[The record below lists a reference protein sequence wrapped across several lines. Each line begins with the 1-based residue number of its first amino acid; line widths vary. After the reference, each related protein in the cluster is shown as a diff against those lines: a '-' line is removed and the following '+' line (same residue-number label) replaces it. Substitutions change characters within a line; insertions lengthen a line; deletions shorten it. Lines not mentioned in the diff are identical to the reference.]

1 MFICL
6 SNARQILH
14 PFATLLIIYFRYSR
28 VKDILQHNYYASGS
42 RVMKAFQLH
51 LLHTTTHFN
60 VITIPITT
68 HYNYRSLVCCVMLQ
82 TRSHWTWHPPSV
94 IDWWATKANDL
105 HVLLNNISLA
115 IRQSLCNVWLQ
126 PNFDF

>member
-1 MFICL
+1 MLVEYCIVFHVSWLFIFIIPVKKIFLYIFITAQLLCIWVK
-6 SNARQILH
+6 SNERL
-14 PFATLLIIYFRYSR
+14 
-28 VKDILQHNYYASGS
+28 
-42 RVMKAFQLH
+42 QLH
-51 LLHTTTHFN
+51 LLHITTHFFN

-126 PNFDF
+126 PNFDL